1 MTAVGGPIESI
12 SLDGRIFSVAA
23 DADSNR
29 KIGGTEN
36 EVQPNGDGTARLI
49 KSRAT
54 SMLDGL
60 TLSIDDTR
68 GDAEY
73 LQDLQ
78 DRKDFF
84 AVSVTYASGVTY
96 QGTMQIVGET
106 QISSANTTAAIS
118 LAGTGKLT
126 QQ

>member
-29 KIGGTEN
+29 KLGGTEN
-36 EVQPNGDGTARLI
+36 EIQPNGDGTARLI

-54 SMLDGL
+54 PMLDGL

-106 QISSANTTAAIS
+106 QISSANTTAEVS

>member
-1 MTAVGGPIESI
+1 
-12 SLDGRIFSVAA
+12 
-23 DADSNR
+23 
-29 KIGGTEN
+29 
-36 EVQPNGDGTARLI
+36 
-49 KSRAT
+49 
-54 SMLDGL
+54 MLDGL

>member
-29 KIGGTEN
+29 KLGGTEN

-54 SMLDGL
+54 PMLDGL

-106 QISSANTTAAIS
+106 QISSANTTAEIS

-126 QQ
+126 KQ